1 MIIPAEF
8 DAIYSLGYNCQVASQ
23 LRRNQLRH
31 AAGPWDWFNFASTPH
46 FCEVLRNQFEGFM
59 LRENLE
65 VYGKSVNCYYIRD
78 THTSCLSFHDF
89 KNDPSEKPLY
99 DYPAFRERL
108 DRRIERF
115 NRCLNSDQITL
126 LIRIIPHEKDAI
138 PIAQAIRETYSN
150 PNISLLFI
158 ILHDA
163 PHIEQPPSYSEQMHF
178 VKMPKGANWEGDI
191 HAWELI
197 TQGWSL
203 RLRE

>member
-1 MIIPAEF
+1 MIAPVEF

-31 AAGPWDWFNFASTPH
+31 AAGPWDWFNLASTRK
-46 FCEVLRNQFEGFM
+46 FCEVLRNQLSGFM

-65 VYGKSVNCYYIRD
+65 VYGKSVNCYYVRD

-89 KNDPSEKPLY
+89 KNDPNEKPLY
-99 DYPAFRERL
+99 DYPVFRERL

-115 NRCLNSDQITL
+115 NRCLNSNQVTL
-126 LIRIIPHEKDAI
+126 LIRIIPDEKDAI
-138 PIAQAIRETYSN
+138 TIDQAIRKTYSN

-158 ILHDA
+158 ILHNA
-163 PHIEQPPSYSEQMHF
+163 SHIEHLPSYSEQVHL
-178 VKMPKGANWEGDI
+178 VKMPKGATWEGDI
-191 HAWELI
+191 HAWKLV

-203 RLRE
+203 RE